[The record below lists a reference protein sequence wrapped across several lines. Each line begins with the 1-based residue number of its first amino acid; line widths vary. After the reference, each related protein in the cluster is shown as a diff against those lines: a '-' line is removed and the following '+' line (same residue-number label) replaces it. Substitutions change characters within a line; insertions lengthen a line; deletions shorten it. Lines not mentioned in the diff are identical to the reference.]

1 MSGELQTTVSP
12 SISTGTSA
20 RGLNAGTSVT

>member
-20 RGLNAGTSVT
+20 RGLKAATSDT